1 MAEFKIGLGIELE
14 NNAREELQGIINSI
28 KTNNPSIP
36 IKIDT
41 SKALQKIQILQNK
54 LNKLKNIS
62 IKIDTENVSSG
73 NRNKSESYEVV
84 QNYNKAIQLIRQMS
98 NLKNN
103 IGSLDSKNNAKQI
116 EELVQQLNKLKQKYD
131 EIRDS
136 FNNKFSS
143 KMINNLDN
151 SYYDM
156 NKMFDSKSLDKI
168 NVERNKKDF
177 NDLLRIGREIDGL
190 DFNIAKLNTTDNANE
205 ISVLTKRLDELRQ
218 TYKELYIASQGNLST
233 EQMAILSEK
242 AYKAKEKV
250 EQLDSKLKDLRNRD
264 FGNISDKLDSGK
276 LSCMVSDVKTKMRT
290 LSDVSD
296 TLKIN
301 VSELDNLLTTMGD
314 NKAKGNVE
322 ELISSYKEFDTLLD
336 KVKNSLKEAS
346 NQQKVGVA
354 SDKLINNR
362 NKLNDEIDIWLK
374 KNSAGAKDFGATLRN
389 IQSQIQTA
397 DSIKLDNLRNQF
409 KAVDRQAELAGKKG
423 LTFADNLKRQWNN
436 ISGYF
441 TLYDAYSYAKQ
452 AFSSM
457 FNEVKN
463 VDTAM
468 SGLYRVTD
476 LTSQQY
482 DAMYNGMVSSAKEY
496 GLVLNELIAGTTTW
510 AKLGFDGQQAS
521 QLSEISGRY
530 QVVADTD
537 TETAVTNLVTA
548 YKGFQNELL
557 NLYGGDSAKA
567 VEYIS
572 DIFNKLG
579 NEYAIDAES
588 IGIALTK
595 SASALSVAGNS
606 IQESSGMITGITEIT
621 GNAERAGKLMP
632 EHIVIYG
639 TTFVVWHYGKSV
651 KS

>member
-1 MAEFKIGLGIELE
+1 MGNAKASGDIEKLIDLNEKYSDILKKVNTELKESQNAQRVSVDNTNLEFK
-14 NNAREELQGIINSI
+14 
-28 KTNNPSIP
+28 
-36 IKIDT
+36 
-41 SKALQKIQILQNK
+41 
-54 LNKLKNIS
+54 
-62 IKIDTENVSSG
+62 
-73 NRNKSESYEVV
+73 
-84 QNYNKAIQLIRQMS
+84 
-98 NLKNN
+98 
-103 IGSLDSKNNAKQI
+103 
-116 EELVQQLNKLKQKYD
+116 KQK
-131 EIRDS
+131 
-136 FNNKFSS
+136 
-143 KMINNLDN
+143 
-151 SYYDM
+151 
-156 NKMFDSKSLDKI
+156 
-168 NVERNKKDF
+168 
-177 NDLLRIGREIDGL
+177 
-190 DFNIAKLNTTDNANE
+190 
-205 ISVLTKRLDELRQ
+205 
-218 TYKELYIASQGNLST
+218 
-233 EQMAILSEK
+233 
-242 AYKAKEKV
+242 
-250 EQLDSKLKDLRNRD
+250 
-264 FGNISDKLDSGK
+264 
-276 LSCMVSDVKTKMRT
+276 
-290 LSDVSD
+290 LSDD
-296 TLKIN
+296 
-301 VSELDNLLTTMGD
+301 
-314 NKAKGNVE
+314 
-322 ELISSYKEFDTLLD
+322 
-336 KVKNSLKEAS
+336 
-346 NQQKVGVA
+346 
-354 SDKLINNR
+354 
-362 NKLNDEIDIWLK
+362 IDIWLK
-374 KNSAGAKDFGATLRN
+374 KNSAGAKDFGATLKN
-389 IQSQIQTA
+389 IKSQIQTA

-476 LTSQQY
+476 LTAQQY
-482 DAMYNGMVSSAKEY
+482 DEMYNGMVSSAKEY
-496 GLVLNELIAGTTTW
+496 GLVLNELIDGTTTW

-557 NLYGGDSAKA
+557 NAYGGDSAKA

-621 GNAERAGKLMP
+621 GNAERAGKHMP